1 MTASRHSRKDCDV
14 AAPRRNVGTKS
25 PSYRAVDGSGGVKT
39 TPTKGSK
46 GGKPSAN
53 AGNKGSGGG
62 KKKKG
67 GKKNYNYNVAALNPP
82 FDPRMRQIG
91 NPLHN
96 SKGMKRGWVQSTE
109 DNLRVN
115 FLFNPS
121 QFDLQH
127 GVNTDL
133 ARNPD
138 YTPNDDVMD
147 VSYASMGSSGSIKLL
162 YDRTY
167 ELLSTSNTNFASKYG
182 VWADVAAWYVLLG
195 MLPEMP
201 SDWKDSMITAPATI
215 KQVYLFI
222 GLRMVYYGWLTGVN
236 VTYSHWNQQMVP
248 VRCSVDLSFELLPH
262 VTGDTPLPAKYRDE
276 EVEQSILNDFH
287 HTGGYAPDWGV

>member
-1 MTASRHSRKDCDV
+1 V
-14 AAPRRNVGTKS
+14 AAPRKNIGTLSPLYRPKPVGGGIST
-25 PSYRAVDGSGGVKT
+25 PSGAGKGG
-39 TPTKGSK
+39 K
-46 GGKPSAN
+46 GGKPTTGSAS
-53 AGNKGSGGG
+53 KGG

-67 GKKNYNYNVAALNPP
+67 GKKNFNYNIAALNPP

-96 SKGMKRGWVQSTE
+96 SKGMKRGWVQTTE

-121 QFDLQH
+121 QLDLSH

-138 YTPNDDVMD
+138 YTPTDDVMSID
-147 VSYASMGSSGSIKLL
+147 YASTGSSLSVKLL

-167 ELLSTSNTNFASKYG
+167 ELVGNASTNFATRYG

-201 SDWKDSMITAPATI
+201 ADWKDSMIVAPATI
-215 KQVYLFI
+215 KQVYLFL
-222 GLRMVYYGWLTGVN
+222 GLRMVFYGWLTGAS
-236 VTYSHWNQQMVP
+236 VTYTHWNQQMIP
-248 VRCSVDLSFELLPH
+248 VRCSVDLQMELLPH
-262 VTGDTPLPAKYRDE
+262 TGSAPMPAKYRDAD
-276 EVEQSILNDFH
+276 VEQSILNDYH
-287 HTGGYAPDWGV
+287 DLGGYAPDYGP

>member
-1 MTASRHSRKDCDV
+1 M
-14 AAPRRNVGTKS
+14 AAPRKMIGTLSPLSRPKPVGGGVATT
-25 PSYRAVDGSGGVKT
+25 SGGRGGRPTTSGGRGGKT
-39 TPTKGSK
+39 TTSGASK
-46 GGKPSAN
+46 
-53 AGNKGSGGG
+53 GG

-67 GKKNYNYNVAALNPP
+67 GKKNFNYNIAPLNPP

-96 SKGMKRGWVQSTE
+96 SKAMKRGWVQTTE

-121 QFDLQH
+121 QLDLNH

-147 VSYASMGSSGSIKLL
+147 ITYASMGSTLGVKLL

-167 ELLSTSNTNFASKYG
+167 ELVGNSSANFATRYG
-182 VWADVAAWYVLLG
+182 VFADVAAWYVLLG

-201 SDWKDSMITAPATI
+201 GDWKDSMIVAPATI
-215 KQVYLFI
+215 KQAYLFL
-222 GLRMVYYGWLTGVN
+222 GLRMVFYGWLTSIA
-236 VTYSHWNQQMVP
+236 VTYTHWNQQMVP
-248 VRCSVDLSFELLPH
+248 VRCSVDLQMELLPH
-262 VTGDTPLPAKYRDE
+262 TRTSLPVPGKY
-276 EVEQSILNDFH
+276 NDAEIGKGL
-287 HTGGYAPDWGV
+287 TEDWLSAQVPDFGV

>member
-1 MTASRHSRKDCDV
+1 MTR
-14 AAPRRNVGTKS
+14 T
-25 PSYRAVDGSGGVKT
+25 VDGSGGVRPGKGGKKGGK
-39 TPTKGSK
+39 PAANAGSK
-46 GGKPSAN
+46 GGKQ
-53 AGNKGSGGG
+53 GG

-67 GKKNYNYNVAALNPP
+67 GKKNFNYNVAALNPP

-96 SKGMKRGWVQSTE
+96 SKGMKRGWVQTDT

-133 ARNPD
+133 ARNEDFSPAE
-138 YTPNDDVMD
+138 DVMSVD
-147 VSYASMGSSGSIKLL
+147 YVSMGSSASIKLL

-167 ELLSTSNTNFASKYG
+167 ELLSGGGNLAARYG

-201 SDWKDSMITAPATI
+201 VDWKDSMITSPATI
-215 KQVYLFI
+215 KTVYLFL
-222 GLRMVYYGWLTGVN
+222 GLRMVYYGWLTGIN
-236 VTYSHWNQQMVP
+236 VTYSHWNQQMIP
-248 VRCSVDLSFELLPH
+248 VRCAVDLSFELLPH
-262 VTGDTPLPAKYRDE
+262 TIGDTPIPGKYRDE
-276 EVEQSILNDFH
+276 EVEQSILNDYH
-287 HTGGYAPDWGV
+287 NTGGFAPDWGP

>member
-1 MTASRHSRKDCDV
+1 M
-14 AAPRRNVGTKS
+14 AAPRKSTGTRS
-25 PSYRAVDGSGGVKT
+25 PAYKTVDGSGGIKPVKN
-39 TPTKGSK
+39 PGKK
-46 GGKPSAN
+46 GGKPTA
-53 AGNKGSGGG
+53 AGSKGSSKGG

-67 GKKNYNYNVAALNPP
+67 GQKNYNYNVAPLNPP

-96 SKGMKRGWVQSTE
+96 SKGMKRGWVQTDT

-133 ARNPD
+133 ARNDDFAPAE
-138 YTPNDDVMD
+138 DVMSVD
-147 VSYASMGSSGSIKLL
+147 YVSMGSSASIKLL

-167 ELLSTSNTNFASKYG
+167 ELLGNGNDFAARYG

-201 SDWKDSMITAPATI
+201 SDWRDSLISSPATI
-215 KQVYLFI
+215 KTVYLFL
-222 GLRMVYYGWLTGVN
+222 GLRMVYYGWLTGIN
-236 VTYSHWNQQMVP
+236 VTYTHWNQQMIP

-262 VTGDTPLPAKYRDE
+262 KGDTPIPAKYRDE
-276 EVEQSILNDFH
+276 EVEQSILNDYH
-287 HTGGYAPDWGV
+287 DTGGFAPDFGA

>member
-1 MTASRHSRKDCDV
+1 M
-14 AAPRRNVGTKS
+14 AAPRKSIGTRS
-25 PSYRAVDGSGGVKT
+25 PAYRTVDGSGGGALS
-39 TPTKGSK
+39 PTKGGNQGGKPTANSGSK
-46 GGKPSAN
+46 GGGK
-53 AGNKGSGGG
+53 GG

-67 GKKNYNYNVAALNPP
+67 GTTNYNFNAAALNPP

-96 SKGMKRGWVQSTE
+96 SKGMKRGWVQTDT

-121 QFDLQH
+121 QFDLAH

-133 ARNPD
+133 ARNEDFAPAE
-138 YTPNDDVMD
+138 DVMSVD
-147 VSYASMGSSGSIKLL
+147 YVSMGSSASVKLL

-167 ELLSTSNTNFASKYG
+167 ELLGNSNNFASKYG

-195 MLPEMP
+195 MIPEMP
-201 SDWKDSMITAPATI
+201 ADWSDSLIVSPATI
-215 KQVYLFI
+215 KTVYLFLGI
-222 GLRMVYYGWLTGVN
+222 RMVYYGWLTGIN

-248 VRCSVDLSFELLPH
+248 VRCAVDLQFELLPH
-262 VTGDTPLPAKYRDE
+262 KGTAPAPAKYRDE
-276 EVEQSILNDFH
+276 ILGNELLDDY
-287 HTGGYAPDWGV
+287 TNVGGLDPGRTL